1 MDIKVSSM
9 NSDGSLTISLPSI
22 STLKVA
28 ALRTIAFPIFPTQ
41 ITLKMNSASE
51 TPRILFNILFNVFV
65 HIYQLLCRKSIY
77 RVTVSATGSLK
88 ALGVFRTAIFSC
100 LQASKSIESIPVP
113 HFYIT
118 FKFLAYLG
126 IRSVY

>member
-51 TPRILFNILFNVFV
+51 TPRTLFNILFNVFV
-65 HIYQLLCRKSIY
+65 HIYQLLCRKKHIPGNSIGY
-77 RVTVSATGSLK
+77 RFTK
-88 ALGVFRTAIFSC
+88 
-100 LQASKSIESIPVP
+100 
-113 HFYIT
+113 
-118 FKFLAYLG
+118 G
-126 IRSVY
+126 IGRISNSNI